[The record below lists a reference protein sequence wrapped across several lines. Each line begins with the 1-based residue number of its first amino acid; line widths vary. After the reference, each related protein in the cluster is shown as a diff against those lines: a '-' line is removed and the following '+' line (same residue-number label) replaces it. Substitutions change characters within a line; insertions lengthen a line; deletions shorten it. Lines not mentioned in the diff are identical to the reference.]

1 MGIFDKMK
9 NFLPNNYGDEAGYED
24 DYSEE
29 QDEEMVQNEVRPR
42 EVKQQPV
49 YGARPSETGGVAIAS
64 RNSSI
69 EMRVVSPTRFDEVDQ
84 ISDLLLRN
92 ITVLL
97 NLENTNKETTK
108 RLIDFLS
115 GVAYALNGEVQK
127 VADNAYVVTPNNVAV
142 SSETLENSQAQPQD
156 TGIYE

>member
-42 EVKQQPV
+42 EVKQQLG
-49 YGARPSETGGVAIAS
+49 YGARPSETSGVAIAS

>member
-1 MGIFDKMK
+1 MRFFDKMK

-49 YGARPSETGGVAIAS
+49 YSARPSETGGVAIAS